1 MKKNLQKTQVNN
13 NKPLSEP
20 STFVEIISAG
30 LQKKFGTLH
39 LEEDL
44 DDLEDLHD
52 LNDDDFYFE
61 EDANEWD

>member
-1 MKKNLQKTQVNN
+1 
-13 NKPLSEP
+13 
-20 STFVEIISAG
+20 
-30 LQKKFGTLH
+30 LH